1 MHPKWRSGGD
11 SWDPQETRNSLC
23 ERHVEGLNC
32 TQIPQSSSVLTILPM
47 KEMYAKRLGILENP
61 RVLNVAITRAKY
73 GLICVGNADV
83 LSKGSKDFRDFIH
96 SLRSCKCILSQNEF
110 LASVRAYRASQ

>member
-1 MHPKWRSGGD
+1 MPTELQQRLQEMYGD
-11 SWDPQETRNSLC
+11 S
-23 ERHVEGLNC
+23 
-32 TQIPQSSSVLTILPM
+32 
-47 KEMYAKRLGILENP
+47 LGILKNY

-96 SLRSCKCILSQNEF
+96 SLRSCKCILSQKEF
-110 LASVRAYRASQ
+110 LDSVRVGKTRR

>member
-1 MHPKWRSGGD
+1 MPTEL
-11 SWDPQETRNSLC
+11 QEPLT
-23 ERHVEGLNC
+23 GL
-32 TQIPQSSSVLTILPM
+32 
-47 KEMYAKRLGILENP
+47 KEMYGDSLGILKNY

-96 SLRSCKCILSQNEF
+96 SLRSCKCILSQKEF
-110 LASVRAYRASQ
+110 LDSVRVGKTSR

>member
-1 MHPKWRSGGD
+1 MSSRGD
-11 SWDPQETRNSLC
+11 FFFVGRL
-23 ERHVEGLNC
+23 VEGWLLAFVVSKS
-32 TQIPQSSSVLTILPM
+32 QSLSEPVQ
-47 KEMYAKRLGILENP
+47 EMYQKSLGILENY

-96 SLRSCKCILSQNEF
+96 SLRSSKCILSQNRF
-110 LASVRAYRASQ
+110 IASVRAHRASQ

>member
-1 MHPKWRSGGD
+1 
-11 SWDPQETRNSLC
+11 
-23 ERHVEGLNC
+23 
-32 TQIPQSSSVLTILPM
+32 M
-47 KEMYAKRLGILENP
+47 KEMYAKSLGILENF

-96 SLRSCKCILSQNEF
+96 SLRSCKCILSQTEF